1 MQTLNRQ
8 TKEKESV
15 GNTRKYSAAFF
26 STAFFAALVFFAGIN
41 MALSTSKTET
51 RQLPEVLQQ
60 AADEKASNVKS
71 SHSWAWW
78 LSKYYQELPAAPDVV
93 VFGSSLLG
101 SAHISADANFE
112 SKLLDVLAHRQMSF
126 LGNQL
131 TQRLGHEVSIFS
143 LGSPGQMIS
152 DSYVIS
158 KALFTSS
165 KQPKVVIATIAPRDF
180 IDNTLPCPASTDH
193 YKFFSKFM
201 DLTNNDSI
209 AYPDFFS
216 RLGAEIE
223 KLPIKAASKL
233 SMNKYAEPSKVE
245 YESTSISR
253 VEPGSSMVPAKA
265 IPARV
270 DNTAEYKERFKDPSS
285 ASYES
290 EMQFFQS
297 WLSSMQK
304 KGITVMVVGMPTSPE
319 NRSLLPEKFWTK
331 YRADVA
337 KTCKQNNAEWFDLSD
352 SGLFQATDYLDTV
365 HLNAYGGVKL
375 FPVIAEKLSSEKKIQ
390 DLLQKKR

>member
-1 MQTLNRQ
+1 MQTLKPQ
-8 TKEKESV
+8 TENEKIAVNS
-15 GNTRKYSAAFF
+15 RKYSAAFF

-41 MALSTSKTET
+41 WAISNSKTEP
-51 RQLPEVLQQ
+51 RQIPEVLQQ
-60 AADEKASNVKS
+60 AAEEQANNIKQ

-78 LSKYYQELPAAPDVV
+78 LARYYQELPAAPDVV

-126 LGNQL
+126 LGSQL
-131 TQRLGHEVSIFS
+131 KQRLGHDVSIFS

-158 KALFTSS
+158 KALFTNT
-165 KQPKVVIATIAPRDF
+165 KKPKLVIATIAPRDF

-193 YKFFSKFM
+193 YKFFSRFLDVAK
-201 DLTNNDSI
+201 DDAK

-223 KLPIKAASKL
+223 KLPIKTASKL
-233 SMNKYAEPSKVE
+233 SLNKYAEPSKAE

-253 VEPGSSMVPAKA
+253 VEPGTSMVPARA
-265 IPARV
+265 VPSRV
-270 DNTAEYKERFKDPSS
+270 DNTAEYKERFRDPASS
-285 ASYES
+285 SYAA
-290 EMQFFQS
+290 EMQFFQQ
-297 WLSSMQK
+297 WLSNLNKQ
-304 KGITVMVVGMPTSPE
+304 GITVMVVAMPTTPE
-319 NRSLLPEKFWTK
+319 NRKLLPEKFWTK
-331 YRADVA
+331 FRADVS

-352 SGLFQATDYLDTV
+352 SGLFQPTDYLDTV

-375 FPVIAEKLSSEKKIQ
+375 FPVIAEKLSSEKKFQSI
-390 DLLQKKR
+390 LNK